1 MNRFNIVQNGYSVQ
15 EVNKFIDDVI
25 KQTEDILAKM
35 KKQQSEIDILKREN
49 DSYKKIENDLKSAL
63 YKAEESGSEIRKE
76 AFKDR
81 DSIIDDAKKNA
92 SRIINDALLRAESI
106 EMKADTLER
115 NMRIFK
121 RKLKLIVEQQMSVVD
136 EIEELELK

>member
-1 MNRFNIVQNGYSVQ
+1 MNC
-15 EVNKFIDDVI
+15 
-25 KQTEDILAKM
+25 
-35 KKQQSEIDILKREN
+35 
-49 DSYKKIENDLKSAL
+49 
-63 YKAEESGSEIRKE
+63 GSEIRKE